1 MLLRDLFRSLTLNFY
16 GTIPIDQYRYTN
28 AVFGLST
35 LRFDQK
41 FLGKKTGGRKG
52 QQAFTSLNFRTKI

>member
-1 MLLRDLFRSLTLNFY
+1 MEQFLLIN
-16 GTIPIDQYRYTN
+16 IDIQSC
-28 AVFGLST
+28 FGFST

-52 QQAFTSLNFRTKI
+52 QQAFTSLNFRTKKTYGNLNLTPIGQI